1 MAGKWS
7 RLIKEVFPKEDSK
20 KRPKLSKPQKLRL
33 EDIGF
38 SRLVIIFLAGVF
50 LLILSLPSGTLSA
63 KKDTANRQRQQGEEE
78 QEGIQDAALDAM
90 SKYAARQEEQLE
102 SVLSKVDGVG
112 KVDVMLTIASSE
124 EKKTLNKENVSQD
137 STKESDSTGG
147 RRNQNS
153 SSSQTDPVLIGQGD
167 GQTPYVVQIQS
178 PQIEGVVVVAQGAGS
193 GVVDAEIIAAVEAL
207 FPIETHKIK
216 VMKMEK

>member
-20 KRPKLSKPQKLRL
+20 KRPKLPKPQKLRL

-38 SRLVIIFLAGVF
+38 SKLIIIFLAGVF
-50 LLILSLPSGTLSA
+50 LLILSLPSGTLSS
-63 KKDTANRQRQQGEEE
+63 KKDTINKQGQQGREEK
-78 QEGIQDAALDAM
+78 EGIQDATLDAM

-124 EKKTLNKENVSQD
+124 EKKTLNKENISQD

-147 RRNQNS
+147 RRDQNS

-167 GQTPYVVQIQS
+167 GQAPYVVQIQS

-193 GVVDAEIIAAVEAL
+193 GVVDTEIIAAVEAL

>member
-7 RLIKEVFPKEDSK
+7 KLIKEVFPKENSK
-20 KRPKLSKPQKLRL
+20 KLPKLRL

-38 SRLVIIFLAGVF
+38 SRLIIIFLAGIF
-50 LLILSLPSGTLSA
+50 LLILSLPSGTLST
-63 KKDTANRQRQQGEEE
+63 KKESGEKQEQQEKEQ
-78 QEGIQDAALDAM
+78 QEGNRDAALSLM
-90 SKYAARQEEQLE
+90 SEYAARQEEKLE
-102 SVLSKVDGVG
+102 RVLSKVDGVG

-137 STKESDSTGG
+137 STKESDRTGG
-147 RRNQNS
+147 TRDQNS

-178 PQIEGVVVVAQGAGS
+178 PQIEGVVVVAQGAGI

>member
-20 KRPKLSKPQKLRL
+20 KRPKPQKLRL

-50 LLILSLPSGTLSA
+50 LLILSLPSGTLSS
-63 KKDTANRQRQQGEEE
+63 KKDTANKQGQQGKEE

-124 EKKTLNKENVSQD
+124 EKKTLNKENISQD
-137 STKESDSTGG
+137 STKELDSAGG

-193 GVVDAEIIAAVEAL
+193 GIVDTEIIAAVEAL